1 MRLPEEKTFN
11 ERPSDALSSVLRAFE
26 SYEYVLTTGDINFH
40 AHDAGIIRK
49 RLREAFKAV
58 RELEREVSHK
68 RWNSRAVCDAQLDT
82 VIREIEKPDSNLV
95 LFTVIARVVGG

>member
-26 SYEYVLTTGDINFH
+26 SPENMGGNGDVYFYDNEVFEVR
-40 AHDAGIIRK
+40 RK
-49 RLREAFKAV
+49 LREAFKAV

-95 LFTVIARVVGG
+95 LFPVIARVIGG